1 MSQNSSELMGM
12 PVQRANE
19 GQHDAKRGFLKSPL
33 FHLLAAILVVA
44 LFQGFVAKLFVV
56 PTGSMQP
63 TIEIGER
70 IVVDKTAYRYGAG
83 KTPQPSDIVVFKKD
97 VETWESSKGEV
108 QDKSTVKYAIKFVLG
123 DLLGIGP
130 TTNELLVKR
139 VIAVEGQ
146 VVRCC
151 SSDSGAMVVDGEP
164 LDEPYVFKDPT
175 TVANKFDCGSD
186 SYSSRCLPT
195 VTVPEGKLLVL
206 GDHRAISDDGA
217 TECRSDKEQQ
227 SVDCYRWVDRK
238 DVVGKASFKI
248 WPLSS
253 WGPIH

>member
-12 PVQRANE
+12 PVQRANN
-19 GQHDAKRGFLKSPL
+19 GQHGFKRRFLGSPL
-33 FHLLAAILVVA
+33 FHLLVAILVLA

-56 PTGSMQP
+56 PSGSMQP

-70 IVVDKTAYRYGAG
+70 IVVDKTAYRYGPD
-83 KTPQPSDIVVFKKD
+83 KKPKPNDIVIFKKD
-97 VETWESSKGEV
+97 VQTWESSEDEQ
-108 QDKSTVKYAIKFVLG
+108 QDKSPLKDSIKFVFG
-123 DLLGIGP
+123 DLLGLGP
-130 TTNELLVKR
+130 TSDELLVKR

-146 VVRCC
+146 VVSCC
-151 SSDSGAMVVDGEP
+151 SSDSGAMLVDGER
-164 LDEPYVFKDPT
+164 LDEPYVFKDST
-175 TVANKFDCGSD
+175 NVANKFDCKSTA
-186 SYSSRCLPT
+186 YSKRCLPT
-195 VTVPEGKLLVL
+195 VTVPAGKLLVL

-217 TECRSDKEQQ
+217 TECRSDKEPQ

-248 WPLSS
+248 WPFSS